1 MDEATSQIDPRSEY
15 LIIQALQKFL
25 ANKTLILITHRFS
38 MISIVDRII
47 VMELGKMVQT
57 GEFNDLV
64 NREGLFRDLYRIQR
78 GMNYS

>member
-1 MDEATSQIDPRSEY
+1 
-15 LIIQALQKFL
+15 
-25 ANKTLILITHRFS
+25 
-38 MISIVDRII
+38 
-47 VMELGKMVQT
+47 MELGKMVQT